1 MMLSLKRIA
10 GVVIFGVAF
19 VFVGCD
25 QGGENAGAPGAG
37 QLSQESLVQLAAA
50 DAVDGTTD
58 KVVSNC
64 LRCGLGMA
72 GSPEHIATAG
82 EYKLHLCSAE
92 CKADVEKDVAAALA
106 TVKIPKENEAK

>member
-10 GVVIFGVAF
+10 CVAIFGVPF

-37 QLSQESLVQLAAA
+37 QLSQGSLVQLAAA

-58 KVVSNC
+58 KIVSNC
-64 LRCGLGMA
+64 LLCGLGMA
-72 GSPEHIATAG
+72 GSPEHTATAG
-82 EYKLHLCSAE
+82 EYKLHLCSVE
-92 CKADVEKDVAAALA
+92 CKESFEKDAAAALA
-106 TVKIPKENEAK
+106 AVEIPKEE